1 MRPLSTYCESLLD
14 TDFDISEQDI
24 MLDDLKELFKFFLT
38 HDQTKSAAELERIMT
53 SHNCSEA
60 SPMRNNKNSKDNI
73 VVCRKM
79 EYGIASIHF
88 MTRLN
93 GGQFGSQIQFD
104 WLGAARDGAHIGGLD
119 RNNIASISNHR
130 PSPTYKCW
138 LIPQHFFDDL
148 FEYAKS
154 LR

>member
-1 MRPLSTYCESLLD
+1 MKPLSTYCESLLD
-14 TDFDISEQDI
+14 ADFDISEQDI
-24 MLDDLKELFKFFLT
+24 ILDALKGLFKFFLT

-53 SHNCSEA
+53 SHNCPEA
-60 SPMRNNKNSKDNI
+60 SPMRNSKNSKDNI
-73 VVCRKM
+73 VVCREM
-79 EYGIASIHF
+79 EHGIASIYF

-93 GGQFGSQIQFD
+93 GGQFGSQIRFD
-104 WLGAARDGAHIGGLD
+104 WLGAARGGSYCALG

-130 PSPTYKCW
+130 HSPTYKCW